1 MWLHLGGSDQP
12 EPKAHLME
20 YHPHNP
26 PLAYSIKQASEVS
39 SLGKTTLYRHA
50 SRGNLRLVRVGGRTI
65 IPADSLHALLEGG
78 K

>member
-1 MWLHLGGSDQP
+1 MTTTTQ
-12 EPKAHLME
+12 
-20 YHPHNP
+20 

-50 SRGNLRLVRVGGRTI
+50 NRGNLRLVRVGGRTI
-65 IPADSLHALLEGG
+65 IPADSLHALLDGG